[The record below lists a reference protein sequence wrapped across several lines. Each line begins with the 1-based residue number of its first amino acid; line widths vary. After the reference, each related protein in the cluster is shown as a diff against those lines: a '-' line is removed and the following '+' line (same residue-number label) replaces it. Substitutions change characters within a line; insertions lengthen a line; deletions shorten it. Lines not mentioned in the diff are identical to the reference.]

1 MKNRG
6 LVVLVIG
13 AMALLALP
21 LGLWLWVR
29 LGTRAHLASRQ
40 LAELRAQGQPVAL
53 AELAGPPIA
62 EADNAAAGLFAL
74 GPQLKTLEPATSAY
88 LTGADQ
94 PGWPSAA
101 QLAAAATALAGHDAL
116 FTELDEVSRRPAYQ
130 PAADYSKPPT
140 AVSQEALDRAQD
152 LRQAQRVLR
161 MRVATQLA
169 AGQTAEARQT
179 CLTMLRLARHA
190 QREPLLNG
198 YLMARA
204 VRFSALEAL
213 AESLAGMPPTD
224 TERQQIAEELARH
237 DPVGAWRHA
246 LATERVFG
254 IASFDEI
261 KQQGAGFLTNWL
273 WDDDLSRYLTLIDQ
287 SMPDLRER
295 LPVAPPA
302 SGASGRL
309 GALTNQVESSI
320 QRAAEAVRHDIA
332 ALRAARILVALAGRS
347 PQAGP
352 PTAAEL
358 GLPPELLAD
367 PFAQGRLVIKPAP
380 AGGWLV
386 YSVGPNGQDDGGNPQ
401 RDIIL
406 ELKP

>member
-40 LAELRAQGQPVAL
+40 LVELRAQGQPVAL
-53 AELAGPPIA
+53 AELAGPPLA
-62 EADNAAAGLFAL
+62 EADNAAAGLAAL
-74 GPQLKTLEPATSAY
+74 GPQLKALEPATSAF
-88 LTGADQ
+88 LTDADQ

-101 QLAAAATALAGHDAL
+101 QLAAAAAALAGHDAL
-116 FTELDEVSRRPAYQ
+116 FIALDDVSRRSAYQ
-130 PAADYSKPPT
+130 PAADYSKPPA
-140 AVSQEALDRAQD
+140 AVSQEALDRQQD
-152 LRQAQRVLR
+152 VRQALRVLR
-161 MRVATQLA
+161 TRVSTQLA

-190 QREPLLNG
+190 QQEPLLNG

-204 VRFSALEAL
+204 IRFSALEAL
-213 AESLAGMPPTD
+213 AESLAGTAPTSA
-224 TERQQIAEELARH
+224 ERQQIAEELARH

-287 SMPDLRER
+287 SMPDPRER

-302 SGASGRL
+302 SGARGRL
-309 GALTNQVESSI
+309 GALTNQVESSL
-320 QRAAEAVRHDIA
+320 QRAAEAVRRDIA

-358 GLPPELLAD
+358 GLPSELLAD

-401 RDIIL
+401 RDVVL